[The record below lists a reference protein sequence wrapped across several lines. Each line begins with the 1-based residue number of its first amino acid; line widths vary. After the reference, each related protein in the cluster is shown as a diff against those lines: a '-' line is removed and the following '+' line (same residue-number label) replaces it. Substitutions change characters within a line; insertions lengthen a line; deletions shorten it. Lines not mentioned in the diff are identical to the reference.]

1 MADAPSHRT
10 ARVSSLLLTAA
21 AFVVVVAGLKAA
33 QGLVNPFLLAVFVA
47 VISAPPLLWL
57 EARGLARGVALVIVI
72 GAVVAALAGLSA
84 VAGASIDDFSRNLPY
99 YGERL
104 EARLAFAGEA
114 LRGFAPW
121 LGAVLPD
128 TAAGVGAGVGT
139 SVGAAAGLRL
149 NPAWV
154 LEFAGELFNGL
165 GAVLTD
171 AFLILLTVVFIL
183 LEASSFSGK
192 LSAIA
197 GGARS
202 RARAGFDAFAATLR
216 RYLAIKSLM
225 SLGTGAAVG
234 VWLWLLGV
242 DYPVLW
248 GLLAFLLNYVPTIGS
263 VIAAVPA
270 VLLAFVQLGPGA
282 ALWSAAGYLF
292 VNVLFGNVVEPRFM
306 GRGLGLSPLVVFLSL
321 VFWGWVLGPVGMF
334 LSVPLT
340 ITAKIALATSDDT
353 RWLAVLLGAGGEE
366 AGER

>member
-1 MADAPSHRT
+1 MPDAPPHQA

-57 EARGLARGVALVIVI
+57 EARGLARGAALVIVI

-114 LRGFAPW
+114 LRGLAPG
-121 LGAVLPD
+121 LGSVLPAP
-128 TAAGVGAGVGT
+128 AAGEGT
-139 SVGAAAGLRL
+139 GGGAAGGLDL

-197 GGARS
+197 GGAKG
-202 RARAGFDAFAATLR
+202 RARAGFDAFAATVR

-225 SLGTGAAVG
+225 SLGTGLAVG
-234 VWLWLLGV
+234 AWLWLLGV

-340 ITAKIALATSDDT
+340 ITAKIALATGDDT

-366 AGER
+366 DDR